1 MSSAIRDLMCA
12 EFSKFRDINGT
23 ACLPEG
29 TTLED
34 WKEQTFLVSGSL
46 LAKSCQSA
54 MILGNHSEAVQQNA
68 FNFGTHLALAHQV
81 GHKYDIFFTERCG
94 VATQYKTAR

>member
-81 GHKYDIFFTERCG
+81 RDKFFTERCSST
-94 VATQYKTAR
+94 TQFKTY